1 MSKNLSIFRQLFTG
15 VFLGRYH
22 LNQEHFSTGIDRM
35 ELPCNDWN
43 NSFSAG
49 WGVVGK
55 AFYFHFADGFLC
67 RVILPWIE
75 RQKAP

>member
-1 MSKNLSIFRQLFTG
+1 
-15 VFLGRYH
+15 
-22 LNQEHFSTGIDRM
+22 M